1 MVVLHFELGIFI
13 MEVTASLLLV
23 SQTMGYIVRG
33 FRLIVQA
40 PTFRASSMLLQLS
53 LLPLVLGRAA
63 LPHSRSMVYVPPI
76 WATLDCSACSPGDL
90 VSILDMMNETK
101 KIVKKR
107 FPTPGYSGVV
117 TFFHTLLAGR
127 T

>member
-1 MVVLHFELGIFI
+1 MHSPYLMVVLHFELGIFI

-23 SQTMGYIVRG
+23 SQTMGNIVRG

-90 VSILDMMNETK
+90 VSILDIMDSWDVEYNISVHGITCYM
-101 KIVKKR
+101 
-107 FPTPGYSGVV
+107 
-117 TFFHTLLAGR
+117 LLAM
-127 T
+127 